1 MTPFPHVIEH
11 DRDVRDAEAIMS
23 EQQIRHLAVTRD
35 GKLVGVLSQR
45 DLQLAQ
51 SLRLAGGRA
60 TIRVDQLHSHPAYT
74 VSDDTPLLEVVR
86 TLGERR
92 LGSALVTRGT
102 KLIGILTTTDVCR
115 LYADSLEAPEAIPP
129 ETA

>member
-102 KLIGILTTTDVCR
+102 KLIGIHTPTDVCR
-115 LYADSLEAPEAIPP
+115 LYADSLEAPEAIPH